1 MWHSGH
7 RSLGRKQRRVHAL
20 SRSVWRLWL
29 ILGGSLALATGAV
42 AWFSISEEA
51 KATASD
57 NLPEIALQAKDD
69 FGYDLAQLE
78 PGQTRFFMYPNS
90 SEQSRLLVQ
99 RDAKGVIRAA
109 FASCTAC
116 YSHRREHKLI
126 RGSLIC
132 GRCGSAMRVGNQNEH
147 ITPDKSCVAVPV
159 PFSIDQNRVIVREQA
174 ITDGLQIFTTA
185 NNAAAQKTVV
195 ALETR

>member
-7 RSLGRKQRRVHAL
+7 RSLGRKQQRVRAL
-20 SRSVWRLWL
+20 SHSVWRLWL
-29 ILGGSLALATGAV
+29 ILGSSIALASGGV
-42 AWFSISEEA
+42 IWFSISEETR
-51 KATASD
+51 ATASD

-69 FGYDLAQLE
+69 FSYGLAKLE
-78 PGQTRFFMYPNS
+78 PSQTRFFTYPSS

-132 GRCGSAMRVGNQNEH
+132 GRCGSAMRIGNQNEH

-159 PFSIDQNRVIVREQA
+159 PFSIEQNKVIVRSQA
-174 ITDGLQIFTTA
+174 ITDGLKIF
-185 NNAAAQKTVV
+185 AAANSDALQKKVSI
-195 ALETR
+195 ETR

>member
-1 MWHSGH
+1 MWHSGN
-7 RSLGRKQRRVHAL
+7 RSLGRKQQRVRAL
-20 SRSVWRLWL
+20 SRGVWRLWL
-29 ILGGSLALATGAV
+29 ILGASLALASGAV

-78 PGQTRFFMYPNS
+78 PAQTRFFTYQNS

-99 RDAKGVIRAA
+99 RDAKGVIRTA

-116 YSHRREHKLI
+116 YSNRREHKLI

-132 GRCGSAMRVGNQNEH
+132 GRCGSAMRIGNQDEH

-159 PFSIDQNRVIVREQA
+159 PFSIEQNKVIVRRQA
-174 ITDGLQIFTTA
+174 ITDGLKIF
-185 NNAAAQKTVV
+185 AAANSDAVQKKVS
-195 ALETR
+195 LETR

>member
-7 RSLGRKQRRVHAL
+7 RSSSRKQRRVHAL
-20 SRSVWRLWL
+20 SRSVGRLWL
-29 ILGGSLALATGAV
+29 ILGGSLALASGAL

-57 NLPEIALQAKDD
+57 NLPEIGLQAKDD
-69 FGYDLAQLE
+69 FSYDLAELE
-78 PGQTRFFMYPNS
+78 PSQTRFFTYPNS

-99 RDAKGVIRAA
+99 RDAKGVIRTA

-126 RGSLIC
+126 RGTLIC
-132 GRCGSAMRVGNQNEH
+132 GRCGSAMRIGNQNEH
-147 ITPDKSCVAVPV
+147 ITPEKSCLAVPV
-159 PFSIDQNRVIVREQA
+159 PFSIEQSKVIVRSQA
-174 ITDGLQIFTTA
+174 ITDGLRIFT
-185 NNAAAQKTVV
+185 AAKERHPVQEKVS
-195 ALETR
+195 LETR